1 MALGESGI
9 RVNTVIPAGVKTP
22 MIENEFFTSQ
32 LQADAPPGWM
42 ANVMGH
48 GPVEPGDISDA
59 VLFLLSDEA
68 KYVTGT
74 ALPVDMGTLL
84 V

>member
-1 MALGESGI
+1 
-9 RVNTVIPAGVKTP
+9 
-22 MIENEFFTSQ
+22 MIANEFFTND

-42 ANVMGH
+42 ANVMEH
-48 GPVEPGDISDA
+48 GLVEPGDISDG

-68 KYVTGT
+68 KFITGT

-84 V
+84 I